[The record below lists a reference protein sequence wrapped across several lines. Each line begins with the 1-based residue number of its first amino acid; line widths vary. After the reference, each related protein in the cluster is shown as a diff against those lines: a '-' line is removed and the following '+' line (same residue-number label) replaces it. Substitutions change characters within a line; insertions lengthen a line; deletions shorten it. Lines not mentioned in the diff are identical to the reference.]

1 MLYPIQKALH
11 LHIAQSKKKFKFQTY
26 AVMEKYDGW
35 YVYIDIGVTGSLD
48 YVPYSRVGR
57 EIPALAE
64 YAEDFKKALYDV
76 EFKNPTRLIFE
87 VIQEGTPFH
96 IISGILNRKFETA
109 KDVTF
114 VLHDVVQM
122 GTKDSFKDRYQYCQN
137 LETYMP
143 KFVTVAKVLAI
154 TDSLDV
160 ALKLFTDIVYN
171 GGEGIILK
179 DIEAAYEFN
188 KRSATLL
195 KVKEEIEK
203 DLLVVDIVNG
213 EGKYSTT
220 TGAIVCQDKNG
231 NEVSVSGMTD
241 LQRNEWWE
249 TPDKIL
255 GKVVTIK
262 AKNEL
267 ESGQLRE
274 PRFYCVRYDKLP
286 EDID

>member
-1 MLYPIQKALH
+1 MLFR
-11 LHIAQSKKKFKFQTY
+11 S
-26 AVMEKYDGW
+26 
-35 YVYIDIGVTGSLD
+35 
-48 YVPYSRVGR
+48 
-57 EIPALAE
+57 
-64 YAEDFKKALYDV
+64 
-76 EFKNPTRLIFE
+76 E
-87 VIQEGTPFH
+87 VIQEGTPFN
-96 IISGILNRKFETA
+96 ILNGILNRKFETA

-114 VLHDVVQM
+114 MLHDIVEIGVNEPFKERYERCNYLYPFMPHFVVRVAVI
-122 GTKDSFKDRYQYCQN
+122 T
-137 LETYMP
+137 
-143 KFVTVAKVLAI
+143 VTDDESTVREIFSSI
-154 TDSLDV
+154 T
-160 ALKLFTDIVYN
+160 YN

-179 DIEAAYEFN
+179 DYHAAYEFG
-188 KRSATLL
+188 KRSDTLL

-203 DLLVVDIVNG
+203 DLLVTDIVNG
-213 EGKYSTT
+213 EGKYSST